1 MRRSDRRSN
10 YITNGEFGGSPIKVW
25 PPLRKEPRMGKLLY
39 IQASPRGER
48 SISVA
53 AADAFVNA
61 YRRAHP
67 ADEIKALNLF
77 RTDLPPF
84 DGFTLNAKY
93 AILNGL
99 QHTREEQAAWSK
111 VAAVADEFKS
121 YDKYVLAVPMWNF
134 SIPYKLKHYL
144 DVLIQ
149 PGLTFSFSPE
159 SGYKG
164 LVTGKPIF
172 LALARGGEYPPGSP
186 AEGWDFQSKYLL
198 TALGFIGFTD
208 IRVVTAEPTLGDPA
222 LTAKRRDEAISKA
235 AAMAAAF

>member
-1 MRRSDRRSN
+1 MSR
-10 YITNGEFGGSPIKVW
+10 
-25 PPLRKEPRMGKLLY
+25 LLY
-39 IQASPRGER
+39 LQASPRGER
-48 SISVA
+48 SISIAV
-53 AADAFVNA
+53 ADAFVNA
-61 YRRAHP
+61 YRKAHP
-67 ADEIKALNLF
+67 ADEIDVLNLF
-77 RTDLPPF
+77 QKELPPF
-84 DGFTLNAKY
+84 DGSTLNAKY

-99 QHTREEQAAWSK
+99 PHTREEQAAWGE
-111 VAAVADEFKS
+111 VTAVSDDFKS

-149 PGLTFSFSPE
+149 PGLTFSFSLE

-164 LVTGKPIF
+164 LVTGKPAF

-186 AEGWDFQSKYLL
+186 AEAWDFQSKYLL

-208 IRVVTAEPTLGDPA
+208 IRVVMAEPTLGDPM
-222 LTAKRRDEAISKA
+222 LTGKRREETVSKA